1 MFALLL
7 RNMILIEQE
16 GLISDQLMCS
26 VDVFSNG
33 EVFICKKYI
42 KQQAKRVNDII
53 LVKWITIYYK
63 KVL

>member
-7 RNMILIEQE
+7 MNMILIEQE
-16 GLISDQLMCS
+16 GLIPDQLMCS

-42 KQQAKRVNDII
+42 KQQAKRVNDIV
-53 LVKWITIYYK
+53 LVK
-63 KVL
+63 